1 MAGGIDMERLLTPRE
16 AADYMAVAPRTIKEW
31 LRKGELT
38 GLKVKNMWRI
48 RKSDLEQFIHHGDPT
63 VSHEERGKEP
73 KMKSPPQAV

>member
-16 AADYMAVAPRTIKEW
+16 AAEYMAVAPRTIKEW

-48 RKSDLEQFIHHGDPT
+48 RKSDLECFIHHGDPA
-63 VSHEERGKEP
+63 VSREEEERNQK
-73 KMKSPPQAV
+73 